1 MTIVIQNKIRKAA
14 CFDDIVQAFGEHF
27 GFNVESWKHQADEGR
42 AILEKIDYARSLS
55 NPIDK
60 AIAGASMSEN
70 LPSDK
75 ALRFAGLDPGTY
87 KANVAEIFPLA
98 ENGKP
103 ETSLGKVTYE
113 QYFKDGVLS
122 PDVKNIA
129 QKHFKISSQIEDL
142 RKRVAEKTAEINKRT
157 QEKVDEYYY
166 KSDLSE
172 AKDNIVRVNRK
183 ISELGKKLQRK
194 INNGAISIEE
204 ADRENTKFNKIYKDQ
219 AKKDWETLNRIQG
232 EVAEIYKRSVI
243 EVNNA
248 CGNLNNDIEKLTTE
262 SLKPATQEFY
272 EKTVCFI
279 LDSSP
284 ISKEKATIWA
294 GSQSITDS
302 AKRRLK
308 KQGYPVEQLKEDM
321 AEFYRLC
328 GGRVETLDIL
338 TDRKRRAHADVYE
351 KKVYL
356 DSDFNKTALFH
367 EMAHL
372 LESNEHIRRASNHF
386 RDKRTQG
393 KSLKSLRT
401 LTGNKGY
408 KRNENAFEDGFIDPY
423 VGKYY
428 SSGMTE
434 VCSMGFQQFATPDK
448 AMVFYQKD
456 PEMFQFIFGM
466 MNSPITDLEKRRI
479 DAAGKAGKDGD
490 K

>member
-204 ADRENTKFNKIYKDQ
+204 ADREYTKFNKIYKDQ

-262 SLKPATQEFY
+262 SLKPGKTTTQ
-272 EKTVCFI
+272 KTRFRGANIARAQAVKSGVNMFG
-279 LDSSP
+279 
-284 ISKEKATIWA
+284 WMNY
-294 GSQSITDS
+294 
-302 AKRRLK
+302 K
-308 KQGYPVEQLKEDM
+308 KGIDK
-321 AEFYRLC
+321 
-328 GGRVETLDIL
+328 L
-338 TDRKRRAHADVYE
+338 TDAACY
-351 KKVYL
+351 
-356 DSDFNKTALFH
+356 
-367 EMAHL
+367 
-372 LESNEHIRRASNHF
+372 
-386 RDKRTQG
+386 
-393 KSLKSLRT
+393 
-401 LTGNKGY
+401 
-408 KRNENAFEDGFIDPY
+408 
-423 VGKYY
+423 
-428 SSGMTE
+428 
-434 VCSMGFQQFATPDK
+434 
-448 AMVFYQKD
+448 
-456 PEMFQFIFGM
+456 
-466 MNSPITDLEKRRI
+466 DLEKARVRVAELI
-479 DAAGKAGKDGD
+479 SQRSPGQLITV
-490 K
+490 